1 MVALSELE
9 HDALVEIFNIGV
21 GQAAAAMS
29 GIVGEE
35 VTMSVPSI
43 TFLSRSEAASL
54 LEDAHRKN
62 QHGSGGE
69 RICGVSQHY
78 EGAFQTEAL
87 LMFPEDKSLEI
98 VRLMVGESVPL
109 AELSEME
116 QEAMSE
122 IGNIIL
128 NSCVGTLANIFQ
140 QELHGSLPV
149 YHVGSSDEILNAT
162 GNRGDTVVMMLHI
175 DFILEKHQIHG
186 YVAFI
191 LDITALHDL
200 KEQIDSYLRRTTG
213 IEGGDSCKRCRPRPA
228 CPCWKAYSKP

>member
-1 MVALSELE
+1 MITLNELQ

-21 GQAAAAMS
+21 GQAAASMS
-29 GIVGEE
+29 GIVNEE

-43 TFLSRSEAASL
+43 SFLNRAEAAML
-54 LEDAHRKN
+54 LGGKN
-62 QHGSGGE
+62 KLDQLQ

-78 EGAFQTEAL
+78 EGAFQTEAI

-109 AELSEME
+109 AELTEME

-128 NSCVGTLANIFQ
+128 NSCVGTLANLFQ
-140 QELHGSLPV
+140 RELEGSLPV
-149 YHVGSSDEILNAT
+149 YHVGTSEEILSAS
-162 GNRGDTVVMMLHI
+162 GSASDSVVLMLHI
-175 DFILEKHQIHG
+175 DFILEMHQIHG

-191 LDITALHDL
+191 LDVSALHDL
-200 KEQIDSYLRRTTG
+200 QEQINLYLDKVIG
-213 IEGGDSCKRCRPRPA
+213 LG
-228 CPCWKAYSKP
+228 

>member
-1 MVALSELE
+1 MPLALTELE

-29 GIVGEE
+29 GIVNEA

-43 TFLSRSEAASL
+43 SFLNRADAAAL
-54 LEDAHRKN
+54 LGHRDE
-62 QHGSGGE
+62 QRQ

-78 EGAFQTEAL
+78 SGAFTTEAI

-98 VRLMVGESVPL
+98 VRLMVGELVPL
-109 AELSEME
+109 SELTEME

-128 NSCVGTLANIFQ
+128 NSCVGTLANIFE
-140 QELHGSLPV
+140 QELQGSLPV
-149 YHVGSSDEILNAT
+149 YHVGTSEDILNAS
-162 GNRGDTVVMMLHI
+162 GSAANSVVMMLHI
-175 DFILEKHQIHG
+175 DFILEMHQIHG

-191 LDITALHDL
+191 LDVSALQDL
-200 KEQIDSYLRRTTG
+200 KEQINLYLRRVMG
-213 IEGGDSCKRCRPRPA
+213 EG
-228 CPCWKAYSKP
+228 

>member
-1 MVALSELE
+1 MFKLSELE

-29 GIVGEE
+29 SIVSEP
-35 VTMSVPSI
+35 VSMSVPSI
-43 TFLSRSEAASL
+43 SFLSRADAAQL
-54 LEDAHRKN
+54 LSGVRRG
-62 QHGSGGE
+62 GSE
-69 RICGVSQHY
+69 RICGVSQHFD
-78 EGAFQTEAL
+78 GAFHTEAI

-109 AELSEME
+109 QALSEME

-149 YHVGSSDEILNAT
+149 YHVGTSDEILSAS
-162 GNRGDTVVMMLHI
+162 GQRADTVVLMLHI

-191 LDITALHDL
+191 LDVSALHDL
-200 KEQIDSYLRRTTG
+200 KEQINLYLARAMG
-213 IEGGDSCKRCRPRPA
+213 QH
-228 CPCWKAYSKP
+228 

>member
-1 MVALSELE
+1 MITLNELQ

-21 GQAAAAMS
+21 GQAAASMS
-29 GIVGEE
+29 GIVNEE

-43 TFLSRSEAASL
+43 SFLNRAEAAL
-54 LEDAHRKN
+54 LLGGKN
-62 QHGSGGE
+62 KLDQLQ

-78 EGAFQTEAL
+78 EGAFETEAI

-109 AELSEME
+109 AELTEME

-128 NSCVGTLANIFQ
+128 NSCVGTLANLFQ
-140 QELHGSLPV
+140 RELQGSLPV
-149 YHVGSSDEILNAT
+149 YHVGTSEEILSAS
-162 GNRGDTVVMMLHI
+162 GSASDSVVLMLHI
-175 DFILEKHQIHG
+175 DFILEMHQIHG

-191 LDITALHDL
+191 LDVSALHDL
-200 KEQIDSYLRRTTG
+200 KEQINLYLDKVMG
-213 IEGGDSCKRCRPRPA
+213 QG
-228 CPCWKAYSKP
+228 

>member
-1 MVALSELE
+1 MVELSELE

-43 TFLSRSEAASL
+43 TFLSRMEAAQL
-54 LEDAHRKN
+54 LEDAHRRSGI
-62 QHGSGGE
+62 GSGRDAGE

-78 EGAFQTEAL
+78 EGAFQTEAI

-140 QELHGSLPV
+140 HELHGSLPV
-149 YHVGSSDEILNAT
+149 YQVGSSDEILDAT
-162 GNRGDTVVMMLHI
+162 GSRAETVVMMLHI

-191 LDITALHDL
+191 LDVTALHDL
-200 KEQIDSYLRRTTG
+200 KDQIDRYLARAMG
-213 IEGGDSCKRCRPRPA
+213 QQ
-228 CPCWKAYSKP
+228 